1 MVSAPDDA
9 SQGTQKVYFK
19 ATGTS
24 GVSSTKLDAVTIS
37 ANRKISLTPNQTLQI
52 APGGSVTYSHVLAN
66 QGNQAEGGTCS
77 AMSFSGDNSQA
88 GNGWT
93 SVVYYDANNDGE
105 LDPSDPVVESLEQ
118 ITASGK
124 YTDGTAAVAGTLPT
138 GKGLRLFVKVFA
150 PSSAA
155 VGETDNRTLTAIV
168 KNGSGADACDS
179 PEPAA
184 QSVVD
189 TTNVMTAQIR
199 LLKEQGLDAKC
210 DGVVD
215 LAFSATQIQVKPGEC
230 VIYRVQAS
238 NQGVDEVTNVIMNDS
253 TPAFSTYVDIKET
266 PVCTPGQA
274 TTPANGGTGP
284 VTCNVGELKPGAKAT
299 MQFNV
304 KLDD

>member
-1 MVSAPDDA
+1 M
-9 SQGTQKVYFK
+9 
-19 ATGTS
+19 
-24 GVSSTKLDAVTIS
+24 
-37 ANRKISLTPNQTLQI
+37 
-52 APGGSVTYSHVLAN
+52 TYSHVLTN

-77 AMSFSGDNSQA
+77 AMSFSGDNSLA
-88 GNGWT
+88 GDGWT
-93 SVVYYDANNDGE
+93 SVVYYDANNNGE
-105 LDPSDPVVESLEQ
+105 LDPSDPVVESLAQ

-124 YTDGTAAVAGTLPT
+124 YTDGTAAVAGTLPS

-155 VGETDNRTLTAIV
+155 AGETDNRTLQAIV
-168 KNGSGADACDS
+168 KNSTGAGACAS

-189 TTNVMTAQIR
+189 TSNVMTAQIR

-238 NQGVDEVTNVIMNDS
+238 NQGVDAVTNVIMNDS
-253 TPAFSTYVDIKET
+253 VPAFSTYVDIKDSSICT
-266 PVCTPGQA
+266 PVRPPRRPMAAPARSPATWVNSSLAPRPRCSSTSSWTTDRPFPFAWAQA
-274 TTPANGGTGP
+274 LASDRGGSRRSRLVIPKT
-284 VTCNVGELKPGAKAT
+284 LIRK
-299 MQFNV
+299 
-304 KLDD
+304 D